1 VIGIALFLERE
12 AVEELSLTNLI
23 CSAVSSTM
31 VSQAPQ
37 EVHLPI
43 QRGDWNPQ
51 AWHSKSV
58 FFFAIVQ
65 MLLLYY
71 FFRGAFIAI
80 KLSTFGAAI
89 SIAAMRINSHPRL
102 PLN

>member
-1 VIGIALFLERE
+1 VIGLALFLERE
-12 AVEELSLTNLI
+12 EAAEELSLTNLI
-23 CSAVSSTM
+23 CSAVSSTI

-58 FFFAIVQ
+58 FFFAIV
-65 MLLLYY
+65 
-71 FFRGAFIAI
+71 
-80 KLSTFGAAI
+80 
-89 SIAAMRINSHPRL
+89 
-102 PLN
+102 